1 MNLIF
6 TLILVWEILI
16 IAQVVECRN
25 LERNQDS
32 EAHSASVEVLG
43 DLILHDNLRLL
54 VGTLIQKHDIPLS
67 RVEDEVMHDDVQ
79 GFIVTGNADGKTEI
93 HVENLP
99 EHVLKYNKQFFHNL
113 DTGTIVSIIH
123 GPDGDIH
130 VEGFLGHGLIIAPP
144 GSQERHRRDLH
155 STHHTVWLEEDG
167 DKFTDYLEV
176 PEEFQNE
183 HTFKKSH
190 ARRHHN
196 VLKRSTSVKDSEFTD
211 YLEVPEYFHNQHRF
225 QVLEH
230 PHRKKRQTKSVA
242 PFIIEV
248 FLLVDFKVFEWFNQ
262 DISKIGTYLLHF
274 WQAVNYKFRTMKNPN
289 VAVKVKQYG
298 AVRSAQFQSFIEE
311 NRIPTDTT
319 LISLKAVLDGFRK
332 WMMKFESNVHFSTHD
347 VAILMTG
354 EDLCRMNGTD
364 ECFRLTAGIGYVKG
378 ACISSRE
385 YLSSTY
391 DVAVSEMGKSFRGVI
406 VGAHELG
413 HLIGAYHDGEGDA
426 LDCPKDSGY
435 IMSYTRKNA
444 TMFTRFSECSKKS
457 INDFVTN
464 TWYSRCLQDT
474 TNSGYN
480 YPDILPGQYM
490 NLYAQCFHYTIGGSP
505 CKGLEDQCERLCC
518 ENEFYRF
525 RRREPAVDGTSCGTD
540 KVCMNGQCVV
550 MVTG

>member
-1 MNLIF
+1 MNFIFNLI
-6 TLILVWEILI
+6 LIWEILVVI
-16 IAQVVECRN
+16 QVVECGI
-25 LERNQDS
+25 LERNVDS

-43 DLILHDNLRLL
+43 DLILHDKLRLF
-54 VGTLIQKHDIPLS
+54 VDTLIQKHEIPLT

-79 GFIVTGNADGKTEI
+79 GFIVSGNADGKTEI

-113 DTGTIVSIIH
+113 DTGTILSIIH

-155 STHHTVWLEEDG
+155 STRHTVWSEEDG

-176 PEEFQNE
+176 PDKFKDERM
-183 HTFKKSH
+183 FKKSH
-190 ARRHHN
+190 PRRNHN
-196 VLKRSTSVKDSEFTD
+196 VLKRSTPGKVSEFTD
-211 YLEVPEYFHNQHRF
+211 YLEVPEYFKNPYQ
-225 QVLEH
+225 LNP
-230 PHRKKRQTKSVA
+230 PHRKKRQINGVA

-248 FLLVDFKVFEWFNQ
+248 FLLVDFKVFEWFKK
-262 DISKIGTYLLHF
+262 DIAKIGTYLLHF

-298 AVRSAQFQSFIEE
+298 AVQSAQFQTFIEE
-311 NRIPTDTT
+311 NRIPSDAT

-354 EDLCRMNGTD
+354 EDLCRMNGTND
-364 ECFRLTAGIGYVKG
+364 CFRLTAGIGYVKG

-426 LDCPKDSGY
+426 LNCPKDSGF
-435 IMSYTRKNA
+435 IMSYTRNNA
-444 TMFTRFSECSKKS
+444 TMFTRFSECSKNS
-457 INDFVTN
+457 ISNFVTN

-474 TNSGYN
+474 TGSGYN

-490 NLYAQCFHYTIGGSP
+490 DLAAQCFHYTSGGTP
-505 CKGLEDQCERLCC
+505 CMGLIDQCERLCC
-518 ENEFYRF
+518 ETPYYRF
-525 RRREPAVDGTSCGTD
+525 RRREPAVDGTSCGTN
-540 KVCMNGQCVV
+540 KVCMNGQCVF
-550 MVTG
+550 MAMG